1 MTHPDA
7 SWQWTPAYNGEI
19 FETKFAEDHKGTFG
33 KPGVLVMGTGPWIV
47 DSLDPTT
54 GAEFSAN
61 PHWWGG
67 KVPIQHISYKIF
79 ATETTLALAIR
90 AGEVDLDPLIV
101 DPKSFEATSG
111 AKIVRSRP
119 KMLSFG

>member
-1 MTHPDA
+1 MPG
-7 SWQWTPAYNGEI
+7 SYNAEI
-19 FETKFAEDHKGTFG
+19 FEAKFAEDHKGTFG
-33 KPGVLVMGTGPWIV
+33 KPGTLVMGTGPWIV

-79 ATETTLALAIR
+79 ATETSLASAMR
-90 AGEVDLDPLIV
+90 A
-101 DPKSFEATSG
+101 
-111 AKIVRSRP
+111 R
-119 KMLSFG
+119 